1 MSVQSRS
8 ILHVDMDAFYASIE
22 QREQPELRNR
32 PVIVGGSPNG
42 RGVVAAASYEAREF
56 GVHSAMPA
64 SRAYRL
70 CPSAVFVK
78 PRISFYSEVGHQVRE
93 ILSSFTPLVEPLS
106 LDEAFLD
113 VTGSLKLYGTVS
125 EIGHTIRERIKNELH
140 LVASVG
146 IAPNKFLAKIAS
158 DHDKPNGFTVVLPD
172 KIAEFLDPLPIRRLW
187 GVGKQAESRLKA
199 FGIHTIG
206 DLKQFP
212 TDTLVETLG
221 EKVGPHL
228 ARLCRGEDNRPV
240 VPDHEA
246 VSISHETTFAQ
257 DITERETLRA
267 VLQQLTDQVA
277 RRLRRQSV
285 KASTVQLKIRYEDFQ
300 TYTRSV
306 SLPVATDLTRELWD
320 AVSMLFTE
328 RLPDRRLQVRL
339 LGMGVANLKRGQAQ
353 QSLLF
358 GDPENSRDRQLDH
371 VRDAI
376 LDKFGSQGIQPGT
389 GLTQSDDTRSGPYGQ
404 E

>member
-1 MSVQSRS
+1 MSALLHS

-22 QREQPELRNR
+22 QREQPELRNK

-70 CPSAVFVK
+70 CPNAIFVK
-78 PRISFYSEVGHQVRE
+78 PRISLYAEVGHEVRE
-93 ILSSFTPLVEPLS
+93 ILGSFTPLVEPLS

-113 VTGSLKLYGTVS
+113 VTGSQKLHDSAV
-125 EIGHTIRERIKNELH
+125 EIGHAIRERIKNELN
-140 LVASVG
+140 LIASVG

-158 DHDKPNGFTVVLPD
+158 DHDKPNGFTVVDP
-172 KIAEFLDPLPIRRLW
+172 KKVAEFLDPLPIRRLW
-187 GVGKQAESRLKA
+187 GVGKQAEARLKA
-199 FGIHTIG
+199 FGIHTIA
-206 DLKQFP
+206 DLRRFP
-212 TDTLVETLG
+212 TQTLVETLG
-221 EKVGPHL
+221 EKVGHHL
-228 ARLCRGEDNRPV
+228 TKLCRGEDDRPV
-240 VPDHEA
+240 IPDHEA

-257 DITERETLRA
+257 DITDREVLRA
-267 VLQQLTDQVA
+267 VLHELTDQVA
-277 RRLRRQSV
+277 RRLRHQSA
-285 KASTVQLKIRYEDFQ
+285 KAGTVQLKIRYEDFQ

-306 SLPVATDLTRELWD
+306 SLPVATDITRELWE
-320 AVSMLFTE
+320 AVSMLFNE
-328 RLPDRRLQVRL
+328 RLPERRLQVRL
-339 LGMGVANLKRGQAQ
+339 LGMGVSHLHRGNARQA
-353 QSLLF
+353 LLF
-358 GDPENSRDRQLDH
+358 EDSDTSRDRQLDH

-376 LDKFGSQGIQPGT
+376 VDKFGTHGIQSGT